1 MKLSKQLPIGLMIV
15 GLFMMSA
22 TYLMLSKS
30 DGLLKQY
37 TSNGLEREAKFL
49 TYLIEQNLMERY
61 HDASIFPLVLGELE
75 NEAELKYDVTDPEFL
90 ASLNRLIKNYSVY
103 RRIGIMDL
111 NGEMIAENSRNH
123 LGKTIFSNNIS
134 KSEVVESNWFK
145 AISSAEHAVGD
156 VFFFGPTKR
165 IIDTNEQQFDLL
177 IGSKIYDTQGTL
189 IGYWLNILDFTIV
202 EQRFEKAYQ
211 LLAQKGLPYA
221 ELTLLDEQGNVI
233 VDYDP
238 FTQQTTTYVRDFSV
252 LGQLNLVNEGV
263 EGAKRAI
270 AGLTGTVISTHA
282 RKGIEQFTAFAHF
295 STETDLPIPNWSTLI
310 RVDKNIAYNEYAE
323 LMKLGKWIFFVALI
337 LIISLWYLSSRI
349 LTRPLQKVTQA
360 ILEIAN
366 GNLEPEIEKSQG
378 RDEVSSINNALLEL
392 KEKLYERDGLLSE
405 VSEKQQLVELQRTAM
420 NAMASGIMIADA
432 RQASMPIIFVN
443 QAIEFLTGYRADEL
457 IDQHY
462 QVLWGVETERSS
474 KQRVM
479 EAIEHGKSCTCV
491 MINYRKN
498 LTTFI
503 NNLSVDP
510 VFDDEGKVTHFILVH
525 NDITEIKKD
534 DEIARLELER
544 RIDEST
550 RESREAAKRLR
561 TVFDTAIDG
570 SIVMN
575 DKGIII
581 DVNHSLELMFGRK
594 QHEMIGQPIAVLLP
608 QTTLKDDEAR
618 QCYFDQEIRQFI
630 GQLRTVKAQHKSGAI
645 IIVEISVGEA
655 RLENESLFVA
665 AIRDITEQQAIK
677 DEQLSLQKQLKERE
691 TIYRTA
697 FDQAAVGIARVALD
711 GKMLEVNQR
720 ICASLGYSEQE
731 LLALNVVDITYHEDL
746 SLSKGYLKD
755 LLEGNSEFYTVDK
768 RYIRKDRSVFWANLN
783 ISLVRDDEGK
793 PKYYISIIED
803 ITERK
808 TFEQELRDARDQREE
823 LIRGINIASEAG
835 GICNWSYNIETDEL
849 RWDPSTYDLYGV
861 EEGLPLTYVDWRDRV
876 LEEDIDAIEKEI
888 QDAMQFDLAIESEFR
903 FRRKGQRDVRWAKV
917 AAAIVY
923 DDDNKPVKMFGI
935 NIDITEQKRILTEL
949 EKETLAAQRANE
961 AKSAFL
967 ATMSHEI
974 RTPMNGV
981 IGMIELLRQ
990 TPLNADQKRMA
1001 TTVRDSSF
1009 ALLDIINDILDF
1021 SKIESGQIEIE
1032 WTPNSLLE
1040 IMEKT
1045 AANLWVN
1052 ASNKNV
1058 DLVLEPDLSI
1068 PQSIAIDSLRIRQ
1081 IILNLTGNAIK
1092 FSHYEDK
1099 RGLVRLV
1106 SHFDHTQSLLHIEV
1120 SDNGIGISET
1130 QLQSLFTPFQQADTS
1145 TTRKYGGTGLGLS
1158 ITKSFVELMGGEVAV
1173 RSEVGVGSTFSL
1185 TIPIPEVID
1194 RTPEFSNVML
1204 ANQPIVIGLSKA
1216 PFQDGCEH
1224 SLAQLG
1230 VTDMTVLSSP
1240 EELQPVTRRE
1250 GDKKPIL
1257 ICDPLFDAQIDS
1269 DGALRLMIEEDPI
1282 KSKGYVN
1289 PYLFVI
1295 AGHPLKPSELIHG
1308 IGVLCGLVSPD
1319 FQWPEESLESA
1330 HGASGSML
1338 TQLATEGV
1346 RVLVAEDNKTNQMVI
1361 GRQLDNLGIAHDIAN
1376 DGVEGLEMWES
1387 GAYDL
1392 ILTDCHMPNMDGYEL
1407 TAQIRQ
1413 REAQRSQV
1421 PIPIIAI
1428 TANALVGEADTCLKA
1443 GMSDYI
1449 SKPVE
1454 IGLLKSKLAHWLK
1467 QISAAQ
1473 ASAPDTQEGE
1483 TEEGMEK
1490 GLRLETLVEVIG
1502 TDDKA
1507 IISEILTM
1515 YWESIQTEVADLESA
1530 ISALNYN
1537 KIKSLA
1543 HAAKGSSAS
1552 SGAAYVS
1559 ELFKQIE
1566 LNNQDIDLAARNIEQ
1581 IKTELTQIEQQL
1593 NTLGIL

>member
-61 HDASIFPLVLGELE
+61 HDASVFPLVLGELE
-75 NEAELKYDVTDPEFL
+75 SEAELKYDVTDPEFL
-90 ASLNRLIKNYSVY
+90 ASLNHLIKNYSVY

-134 KSEVVESNWFK
+134 KSEVVASDWFTT
-145 AISSAEHAVGD
+145 ISSTEHSVGD

-177 IGSKIYDTQGTL
+177 IGSKIYDTQGVL
-189 IGYWLNILDFTIV
+189 VGYWLNILDFAIV

-221 ELTLLDEQGNVI
+221 ELTLLDELGNVI

-238 FTQQTTTYVRDFSV
+238 FVQQTTTYERDFSV
-252 LGQLNLVNEGV
+252 LGQINLVNEGV
-263 EGAKRAI
+263 EGAKRAV
-270 AGLTGTVISTHA
+270 AGFTGTIVSTHA
-282 RKGIEQFTAFAHF
+282 RKGIEQFSVFAHF
-295 STETDLPIPNWSTLI
+295 STETELPIPGWSTLI
-310 RVDKNIAYNEYAE
+310 RVDKNIAYHEYAE
-323 LMKLGKWIFFVALI
+323 LMKLSKWIFFVALI

-349 LTRPLQKVTQA
+349 FTRPLQKVTQA

-366 GNLEPEIEKSQG
+366 GNLEPEIEKRQG
-378 RDEVSSINNALLEL
+378 QDEVSSINNALLEL
-392 KEKLYERDGLLSE
+392 KDKLYERDGLLSE
-405 VSEKQQLVELQRTAM
+405 VNEKQQLVELQRTAM
-420 NAMASGIMIADA
+420 NSMASGIMIVDV

-443 QAIEFLTGYRADEL
+443 QAIEFLTGYRAEEL

-462 QVLWGVETERSS
+462 QVLWGAETERSS

-479 EAIEHGKSCTCV
+479 EAIEHSKSCTCV

-510 VFDDEGKVTHFILVH
+510 VFDDEGKVSHFILVH
-525 NDITEIKKD
+525 NDITEIKKG

-544 RIDEST
+544 RIEDST

-608 QTTLKDDEAR
+608 QTALKDDEAH
-618 QCYFDQEIRQFI
+618 QCYFNQEIRQFI

-645 IIVEISVGEA
+645 IIEISVGEA

-720 ICASLGYSEQE
+720 ICANLGYSEQE
-731 LLALNVVDITYHEDL
+731 LLELNMVDITAHEDL
-746 SLSKGYLKD
+746 SLSKDYLKD
-755 LLEGNSEFYTVDK
+755 LLKGNSDFHTLDK
-768 RYIRKDRSVFWANLN
+768 RYTRKDRSVFWANLN
-783 ISLVRDDEGK
+783 ISLVRDDKGQ

-808 TFEQELRDARDQREE
+808 IFEQELRDARDQREE

-849 RWDPSTYDLYGV
+849 RWDPSTYALYSV

-876 LEEDIDAIEKEI
+876 LKEDIDAIEKEI
-888 QDAMQFDLAIESEFR
+888 KDAMQFDLAIESEFR

-923 DDDNKPVKMFGI
+923 DGDNKPVKMFGI

-949 EKETLAAQRANE
+949 EKETIAAQRANE

-990 TPLNADQKRMA
+990 TPLNVDQKRMA

-1032 WTPNSLLE
+1032 WTPSSLLE

-1068 PQSIAIDSLRIRQ
+1068 PQSIAIDPLRIRQ

-1092 FSHYEDK
+1092 FSHYEGK
-1099 RGLVRLV
+1099 RGLVKLV
-1106 SHFDHTQSLLHIEV
+1106 SRFDHAQSLLHIEV

-1158 ITKSFVELMGGEVAV
+1158 ITKSFVDLMGGEVAV
-1173 RSEVGVGSTFSL
+1173 RSKVGVGSTFSL

-1216 PFQDGCEH
+1216 SFQEGCEH
-1224 SLAQLG
+1224 SLTQLG
-1230 VTDMTVLSSP
+1230 ATDITVLSSL
-1240 EELQPVTRRE
+1240 EMWQPVTRRE

-1282 KSKGYVN
+1282 KPKNYVN

-1308 IGVLCGLVSPD
+1308 IGVLCGMVSPD
-1319 FQWPEESLESA
+1319 FQWSKESLEN
-1330 HGASGSML
+1330 ASTSML
-1338 TQLATEGV
+1338 THLVTEGV

-1361 GRQLDNLGIAHDIAN
+1361 GRQLDNLGIVHDIAN
-1376 DGVEGLEMWES
+1376 DGVEGLEMW
-1387 GAYDL
+1387 GRCGYDL

-1413 REAQRSQV
+1413 REAALSQA

-1428 TANALVGEADTCLKA
+1428 TANALVGEAETCLKT

-1449 SKPVE
+1449 AKPVE
-1454 IGLLKSKLAHWLK
+1454 IGLLKSKLAHWLE
-1467 QISAAQ
+1467 QISVAQ
-1473 ASAPDTQEGE
+1473 ASGPNMQEE
-1483 TEEGMEK
+1483 EREEGIKK

-1515 YWESIQTEVADLESA
+1515 YWESTQTEVADLESA

-1543 HAAKGSSAS
+1543 HAAKGASAS

-1566 LNNQDIDLAARNIEQ
+1566 QNNQDIELASRNIEQ

-1593 NTLGIL
+1593 NTLGILI